1 MANSQHAED
10 NPKHVKMSGD
20 VVVTSTPAPVSSAA
34 AIGAGVGSSVPSFAA
49 ASELLSAPYSCLVM
63 NTHRRHI
70 ALPPLYLNK
79 KKTGIREE
87 LDTELLKFSQSLS
100 GVPLAYDNIR
110 IVGHQGD
117 IYDDSGYI
125 HLNIEANFILFQ
137 PKKGQTLL
145 GMVNK
150 LGVNHVGCLVHGC
163 FNASI
168 PKPNLVSMETW
179 RDAGPQIGS
188 ELEFDVTTLDADT
201 AGVLLI
207 RGRLKRTRV
216 QELLAIGESTV
227 STVQST
233 AQSSVQHPDELDASN
248 TDETTEPMELPPE
261 ETPKKKKKKKHK
273 IKQEI
278 LTPEKDTAL
287 DSSPQLNE
295 TINEMG
301 EESSGT
307 TEKKKK
313 KKKKKKDRYKEEE
326 QEEPLTLPFSPDTT
340 LDTTAELN
348 GTMDETNGNVEKK
361 KKKKKDKHIK
371 DEPQEVD
378 IMSMMVHSCDSSG
391 YLSDKPSKKRKHQTK
406 TEDLTGFSLEIGMP
420 CMKKIKPLVELKREF
435 E

>member
-216 QELLAIGESTV
+216 QELLAIGE
-227 STVQST
+227 
-233 AQSSVQHPDELDASN
+233 N
-248 TDETTEPMELPPE
+248 
-261 ETPKKKKKKKHK
+261 
-273 IKQEI
+273 
-278 LTPEKDTAL
+278 TAL

-361 KKKKKDKHIK
+361 KKKKKKDKHIK